1 MEISQLKRQ
10 FAKLQSHI
18 AKQKNKQTG
27 QSVLLSTNAFLE
39 LKQQVTELQTQMTK
53 LRVQNNLEQK
63 SN

>member
-1 MEISQLKRQ
+1 M
-10 FAKLQSHI
+10 LQSHI

-27 QSVLLSTNAFLE
+27 QRVLLSTNAFLE